1 MSKQVWRGSTLLG
14 PIPPTLITCGTM
26 DAPNIFTVAWTGIIN
41 TIPPKTY
48 ISVRPERFSY
58 ELIEKS
64 GEFVIN
70 IPTEELV
77 RAVDFCGVRSG
88 RTVDKFKE
96 MNLTAEQAPNLSAP
110 MLAESPINLECRVTE
125 KLELGSHH
133 MFLADIVS
141 VNVDEK
147 LLDSTGKLCF
157 DKSHPIAFAH
167 GTYYKLGESMGTFGY
182 TVKKKIKKKHKKA
195 VQNKK

>member
-26 DAPNIFTVAWTGIIN
+26 ENPNIFTVAWTGIIN

-48 ISVRPERFSY
+48 ISVRPERYSY

-70 IPTEELV
+70 IPTEKLV

-88 RTVDKFKE
+88 RNIDKFKE
-96 MNLTAEQAPNLSAP
+96 MNLTPEQAPNVSAP
-110 MLAESPINLECRVTE
+110 MLLESPINLECRVTD
-125 KLELGSHH
+125 KIKLGSHD

-141 VNVDEK
+141 VNVDED
-147 LLDSTGKLCF
+147 LLDKTGKLCF
-157 DKSHPIAFAH
+157 NRSKPIAFAH
-167 GTYYKLGESMGTFGY
+167 GQYYKIGESIGTFGY
-182 TVKKKIKKKHKKA
+182 SVKKKIKNSKNAGKKKK
-195 VQNKK
+195 